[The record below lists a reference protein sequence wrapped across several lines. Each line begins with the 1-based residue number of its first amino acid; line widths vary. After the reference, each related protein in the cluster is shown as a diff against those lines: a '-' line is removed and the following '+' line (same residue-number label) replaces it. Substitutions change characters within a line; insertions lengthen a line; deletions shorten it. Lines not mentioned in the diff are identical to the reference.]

1 MENKTYEQM
10 EADFKEFYF
19 NKIKPRLAEY
29 EKERKEGAPKIIAF
43 KVCWFS
49 FFLFFA
55 LVFLYKIIP
64 VNLQPIAKPI
74 CIISLGLVICSMVWL
89 VLLTRNDPRN
99 TDGSTTI
106 KSNFEY
112 NLKTVLMRYFLDI
125 FSQNADWYRGLKS
138 GYWEK
143 IDNYRKTNIFN
154 PFPYALFDDTI
165 YLVFK
170 NIEINIYE
178 TNTAIFNNITAML
191 IPFCLIFLGCFAG
204 PMLAALLISF
214 FFFPLINFIFIPAF
228 IIAIF
233 FVIKKCIQYARFKG
247 VVIELKMNKDFKGH
261 TFFLNKSFKSKKI
274 KINHKKYENIKLE
287 SVDFMNKYE
296 VYSTDQVEARYILTT
311 AMIDR
316 LEHLKLAFH
325 ANYIRGSFKDNKLI
339 LAIDTGKDMFAMGND
354 FKESNLQTFR
364 DLFNEI
370 ISIMK
375 IIDQLKLDEKT
386 GL

>member
-1 MENKTYEQM
+1 MKNKTYEQM
-10 EADFKEFYF
+10 EADFKEFYSK
-19 NKIKPRLAEY
+19 KIKPRLVEY
-29 EKERKEGAPKIIAF
+29 EKERKEGVPKIIAF

-49 FFLFFA
+49 FILSFA
-55 LVFLYKIIP
+55 LVFFSNIIP
-64 VNLQPIAKPI
+64 IKLQPITMPI
-74 CIISLGLVICSMVWL
+74 SFISLGIAICSMVWL
-89 VLLTRNDPRN
+89 ILLTRNDSKDNR
-99 TDGSTTI
+99 GSVTI

-112 NLKTVLMRYFLDI
+112 NLKLALMRYFLDI
-125 FSQNADWYRGLKS
+125 FSQNTDWHKGLRC

-165 YLVFK
+165 YLVYK

-178 TNTAIFNNITAML
+178 TNTAIFNNCTVML
-191 IPFCLIFLGCFAG
+191 IPFCLIFFGCFIK
-204 PMLAALLISF
+204 PIIISF
-214 FFFPLINFIFIPAF
+214 FFFRFIIYIFIPAF

-233 FVIKKCIQYARFKG
+233 FIIKKCIQYSPFKG
-247 VVIELKMNKDFKGH
+247 VVVELKMNKNFKGH
-261 TFFLNKSFKSKKI
+261 TFFLNKSFQEKKI
-274 KINHKKYENIKLE
+274 AINCKKYENIKLE
-287 SVDFMNKYE
+287 SIDFMSKYK
-296 VYSTDQVEARYILTT
+296 VYSTDQIEARYILTT

-316 LEHLKLAFH
+316 LEHLQLAFR

-354 FKESNLQTFR
+354 FKKSNFQTFR